1 MTARRRIRAVWL
13 LLPVL
18 LVAAVIVAVT
28 RESGGPDDPP
38 ADGGPRPPE
47 HGAWF
52 GAYVDPA
59 GGDFSQEGLIGA
71 LADYERRIGGPLDL
85 VRTYY
90 PWDKDFPR
98 EIDRRVVG
106 NGQVLMIGWG
116 GTRLARILSGRQ
128 DGLIRERARAL
139 AGLRGPV
146 LLAWRGEMDR
156 PNLRDEIRTPADYVA
171 AWRRIRRIFA
181 EEGARN
187 VGWVWCPTAEGF
199 ADGRA
204 QRYYPGDDQVDWLCA
219 DGYAFPDLAPPE
231 RIFDAFTGW
240 ARGRPGKPVVIGEYG
255 AESHDGRR
263 ADWLRAFGAYV
274 RRNPQ
279 IKAVAYYDRHH
290 RHSEQTMMYYSLRDD
305 PASMAAFRD
314 LADDPYF
321 DPQRRRR
328 RG

>member
-1 MTARRRIRAVWL
+1 MAARRRLRVVWL

-18 LVAAVIVAVT
+18 LVTAVIVAVA
-28 RESGGPDDPP
+28 RKSDDPDDLP
-38 ADGGPRPPE
+38 ADGGPRQPE

-52 GAYVDPA
+52 GAYVDPLD
-59 GGDFSQEGLIGA
+59 GDFSQRGLIEA

-90 PWDKDFPR
+90 PWDKEFPR
-98 EIDRRVVG
+98 RIDRQVVEDG
-106 NGQVLMIGWG
+106 RILMIGWG
-116 GTRLARILSGRQ
+116 GTRLTKILSGGQ
-128 DGLIRERARAL
+128 DELIRERARGL
-139 AGLRGPV
+139 AGLRRPV

-156 PNLRDEIRTPADYVA
+156 PNLRDQIRDPQEYIA
-171 AWRRIRRIFA
+171 AWRRIRRLFA

-219 DGYAFPDLAPPE
+219 DGYAFPELVPPE
-231 RIFDAFTGW
+231 RIFDAFLGW

-255 AESHDGRR
+255 AESNQGRR
-263 ADWLRAFGAYV
+263 AEWLRSFGAYV
-274 RRNPQ
+274 KRNPQ
-279 IKAVAYYDRHH
+279 IKGIAYYDRHH
-290 RHSEQTMMYYSLRDD
+290 RHSAQTMMYYSLRDD
-305 PASMAAFRD
+305 PTSMAAFRA
-314 LADDPYF
+314 LAHDPYF
-321 DPQRRRR
+321 DPHRRR